1 MIAGSVPHPAPDER
15 RRKSASDAKGD
26 DAPVRRFGAILKMSD

>member
-15 RRKSASDAKGD
+15 GRKSASDAEGD
-26 DAPVRRFGAILKMSD
+26 DAPVRRFGAILKMAD